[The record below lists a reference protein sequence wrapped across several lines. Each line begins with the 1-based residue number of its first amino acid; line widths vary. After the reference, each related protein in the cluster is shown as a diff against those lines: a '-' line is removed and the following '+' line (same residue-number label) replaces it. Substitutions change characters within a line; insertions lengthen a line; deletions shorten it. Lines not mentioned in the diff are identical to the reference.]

1 MKYFNLFACCKM
13 VKGTCRFI
21 IIDLQRGVYET
32 IPNDLYELVIEN
44 RGVSKDEIFMKKITT
59 LLLMNILTF

>member
-1 MKYFNLFACCKM
+1 M